1 MEALYRRRSG
11 CLKPVVSRSSDGCW
25 NLPGLVIDAIRADPL
40 FLGDETLVFP
50 VASIAALEQEG
61 RGVLLER
68 RGATGRLWH
77 QQFLLE
83 ARFDESQRTAHMM
96 LAAACALPQLT
107 PSAHSIL
114 DLRLSA
120 LWGEQQGKAE
130 GQWL

>member
-50 VASIAALEQEG
+50 VASIAALEPEG

-68 RGATGRLWH
+68 
-77 QQFLLE
+77 
-83 ARFDESQRTAHMM
+83 
-96 LAAACALPQLT
+96 
-107 PSAHSIL
+107 
-114 DLRLSA
+114 
-120 LWGEQQGKAE
+120 
-130 GQWL
+130 